1 MSTKFH
7 LERLPLAL
15 AAVMLVGCSEPEH
28 VSFPTE
34 DGGVIHADMYG
45 NGDHGVVLAHGGQ
58 FNKESWVTQAQAFAK
73 AGFRALAIDF
83 RGRGQSKGGPQIT
96 SQDDVRFDVHRSGGA
111 LDGRDPAI
119 PFRAVD
125 TMTQTMAA
133 DSFERFIIRPSVV
146 RVAASGL
153 AMTLVVWVVLALVFG
168 GSSAI
173 SRLSALFLILGP
185 IFTAPRLANRGV
197 IEIAY
202 GMVSGP
208 ALGGREMIRLEDI
221 DWRRTENRT
230 FLQRVFGGQR
240 IYSTSGRHI
249 IVTPWMYRPED
260 VWRLSEALR
269 NRQYT

>member
-1 MSTKFH
+1 
-7 LERLPLAL
+7 
-15 AAVMLVGCSEPEH
+15 
-28 VSFPTE
+28 
-34 DGGVIHADMYG
+34 
-45 NGDHGVVLAHGGQ
+45 
-58 FNKESWVTQAQAFAK
+58 
-73 AGFRALAIDF
+73 
-83 RGRGQSKGGPQIT
+83 
-96 SQDDVRFDVHRSGGA
+96 
-111 LDGRDPAI
+111 
-119 PFRAVD
+119 
-125 TMTQTMAA
+125 MTQTVAA

-146 RVAASGL
+146 RVAAYGVLFGL
-153 AMTLVVWVVLALVFG
+153 AGALVVLLVLTLVFG
-168 GSSAI
+168 RSSAI
-173 SRLSALFLILGP
+173 SLVSVLVLILGP
-185 IFTAPRLANRGV
+185 IFTAPRLAKRGV
-197 IEIAY
+197 IEIVH